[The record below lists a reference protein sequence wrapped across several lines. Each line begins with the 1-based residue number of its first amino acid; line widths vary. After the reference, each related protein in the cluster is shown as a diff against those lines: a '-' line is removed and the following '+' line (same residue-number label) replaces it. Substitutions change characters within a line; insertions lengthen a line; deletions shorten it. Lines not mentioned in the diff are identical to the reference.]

1 MKKLQMNTNFHQTN
15 KKNYDAFEPNMQE
28 TVIGIAIG
36 SFFTI
41 IGVITQGFV
50 TYFVEGRKLR
60 EQAKVSEE
68 HSLREKR
75 EIAYKKFMVFQAQ
88 LISAH
93 SLHRESLKNPQL
105 SAVLST
111 PATTNTGIGQILGNI
126 INLLSDT
133 LSDISLYGNWETAR
147 RCAHFFRRL
156 NESHTRTDEDFSALL
171 NEYDAIV
178 LEMRKE
184 IRIPE

>member
-1 MKKLQMNTNFHQTN
+1 
-15 KKNYDAFEPNMQE
+15 MQA
-28 TVIGIAIG
+28 TIVGIIIG

-41 IGVITQGFV
+41 IGVITQGLV
-50 TYFVEGRKLR
+50 TYFLEGRKLR

-68 HSLREKR
+68 RALREKR

-105 SAVLST
+105 HTVLSSS
-111 PATTNTGIGQILGNI
+111 AETNAGIGQILGNI
-126 INLLSDT
+126 INVLSET
-133 LSDISLYGNWETAR
+133 LSDISLYGNWDTAK
-147 RCAHFFRRL
+147 RCAHFFRSL
-156 NESHTRTDEDFSALL
+156 NESHTKPDEDFSALL

-178 LEMRKE
+178 LKMREE
-184 IRIPE
+184 IGITK